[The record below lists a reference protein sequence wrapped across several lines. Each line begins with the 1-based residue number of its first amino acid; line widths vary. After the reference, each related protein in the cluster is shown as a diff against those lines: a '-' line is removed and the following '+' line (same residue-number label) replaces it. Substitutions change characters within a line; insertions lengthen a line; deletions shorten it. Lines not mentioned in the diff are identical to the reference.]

1 MKPLKITTRSTDKLR
16 EKIKVLDRRIDAHK
30 HLVDTPFNTQGL
42 VTKQA
47 KRLAVIST
55 LSEMIDAKVT
65 DIEAALVYING
76 QAKAHTITTYA
87 EVWAVADRAEVL
99 LDSRGVSKK
108 NRVGTTVAYDPSG
121 PSAKAYKYGAISTTI
136 TLKRV
141 ADGWRLVGVNR
152 ITAWPQSPETFNLT
166 ISPEAADNI
175 SRAAF
180 DGITVRL
187 AAELAA

>member
-1 MKPLKITTRSTDKLR
+1 MKPLKITTRETDKLR
-16 EKIKVLDRRIDAHK
+16 DSIKELDRLIGLQEGYSDPH
-30 HLVDTPFNTQGL
+30 NTRGL
-42 VTKQA
+42 DA
-47 KRLAVIST
+47 KRTKRIETIST
-55 LSEMIDAKVT
+55 LAAIIDAKRDAIV
-65 DIEAALVYING
+65 AALSSVNG
-76 QAKAHTITTYA
+76 RAEAHTISTYA
-87 EVWAVADRAEVL
+87 EVWAVADRTEVL
-99 LDSRGVSKK
+99 LDKRGVSKK

-180 DGITVRL
+180 DCITVRL